1 MESQKNNVED
11 GFAAFSAFSPM
22 QNRMN
27 FESTSSTRN
36 QFSNKQDNLFQT
48 LIKQAQVFEEFS
60 KLSKRI
66 SLELQTSYQEYLT
79 QRKESELAKHGKD
92 NCSCKEL
99 IESQKQ

>member
-60 KLSKRI
+60 KFSTPQFSAI
-66 SLELQTSYQEYLT
+66 FH
-79 QRKESELAKHGKD
+79 HGKFPQTARAGARQD
-92 NCSCKEL
+92 PREALQHSH
-99 IESQKQ
+99 